1 MGRLTTTTLLFLLFS
16 LACRPATQSPVLA
29 PDHVSKSES
38 ENTMRLEIQPAMAEA
53 PGGSRVPLR
62 FTIRNMGDQPIH
74 TCLSAGH
81 VIHLWELKRDYGYTL
96 SQQRVDQPFC
106 EQPFDLAPHGE
117 HSWTEEITIPAITA
131 GPARI
136 VGFTQIVPAEP
147 CDRSDC
153 EPVWLSAAFEPFEIE
168 EGAKKI
174 DSLDLRTGMPTT
186 GLVVPAEAADESD
199 IER

>member
-16 LACRPATQSPVLA
+16 LACRPAVKNPVLA
-29 PDHVSKSES
+29 PDRVAGSEKA
-38 ENTMRLEIQPAMAEA
+38 MRLEIQPAMAEA

-62 FTIRNMGDQPIH
+62 FTIRNTGDQPIH

-96 SQQRVDQPFC
+96 AQQRVEQPSC
-106 EQPFDLAPHGE
+106 ERPFDLPPHGE
-117 HSWTEEITIPAITA
+117 HSWTEEITIPAIIA

-136 VGFTQIVPAEP
+136 VGFAQVVPAEP
-147 CDRSDC
+147 CDRSGC
-153 EPVWLSAAFEPFEIE
+153 EPVWLSASFEPFEVG
-168 EGAKKI
+168 EGAAKPEP
-174 DSLDLRTGMPTT
+174 LDLRIGMA
-186 GLVVPAEAADESD
+186 PASLAIAAGAGDAG